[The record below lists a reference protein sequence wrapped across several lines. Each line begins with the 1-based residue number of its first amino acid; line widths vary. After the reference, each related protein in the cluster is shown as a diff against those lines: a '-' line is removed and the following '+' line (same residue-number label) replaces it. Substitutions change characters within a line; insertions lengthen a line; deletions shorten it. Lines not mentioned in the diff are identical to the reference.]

1 LSDFRNITAPEIVV
15 DPPGPKVRELM
26 KLGGLRHFLEP
37 TRVRYAQPIMEE
49 AQGIFIKDPDG
60 NIFIDFISGRCVTNI
75 GYSHPKLVRALQTQ
89 AAKGTHG
96 ITEHR
101 LKLNGKIS
109 EITPG
114 DFKKRIFYAQSGSVT
129 NDFGIKTAR
138 WSTKRPYIVAFAGA
152 YHGTTYGALSI
163 SSYRPAMVKGFN
175 PNLPGIY
182 HMPYPYC
189 YRCPFKL
196 EHPDCGL
203 ACLWY
208 LEDYA
213 FKSYLPPD
221 EVAAVVFEPVAGDA
235 GWHVPPDEWLPTL
248 REICDRHDILLIA
261 EEVQTGF
268 GRTGKWFAVENWDV
282 EPDIILLGKA
292 IACGVPNAACVV
304 REDLCERE
312 ETGESFG
319 TGGTFGGGPLGSV
332 AALTNIDVIE
342 EEKLVDNSS
351 KMGAYIKNRLMEM
364 MEDHRLMGDV
374 RGLGLMMGV
383 EIVKDKE
390 TKKPGVEEA
399 EEICAEAFQKGLY
412 LVNMGS
418 FGTRALRVA
427 PPLIINR
434 EQADSSLEILESSIS
449 KVEDEI

>member
-1 LSDFRNITAPEIVV
+1 LSDFRTLTSPKIIVE
-15 DPPGPKVRELM
+15 PPGPKVRELM
-26 KLGGLRHFLEP
+26 KLGLLKSL
-37 TRVRYAQPIMEE
+37 RYAEPIMEQ
-49 AQGIFIKDPDG
+49 AQGIFIKDLDG
-60 NIFIDFISGRCVTNI
+60 NIFIDLISGRCITNI
-75 GYSHPKLVRALQTQ
+75 GHSHPKLVKALKTQ
-89 AAKGTHG
+89 VEKGTQG
-96 ITEHR
+96 LTEHR
-101 LKLNGKIS
+101 LNLNEKLS

-114 DFKKRIFYAQSGSVT
+114 DFKKRIFYTQSGSAV

-138 WSTKRPYIVAFAGA
+138 WSTRSPYIVAFAGA

-163 SSYRPAMVKGFN
+163 SSYRPDMVKGFS

-196 EHPDCGL
+196 EHPSCGL

-213 FKSYLPPD
+213 FKSYLPPE

-235 GWHVPPDEWLPTL
+235 GWHVPPDDWLPTL
-248 REICDRHDILLIA
+248 KKICDSHGILLIA

-268 GRTGKWFAVENWDV
+268 GRTGKWFAVENWGV
-282 EPDIILLGKA
+282 EPDIILLGKP

-312 ETGESFG
+312 ETEESLQIDGSFSG
-319 TGGTFGGGPLGSV
+319 SPLSSV

-342 EEKLVDNSS
+342 EEKLVDNSA
-351 KMGAYIKNRLMEM
+351 KMGSYIKKRLMEM
-364 MEDHRLMGDV
+364 MDDHRLMGDV
-374 RGLGLMMGV
+374 RGVGLLIGV
-383 EIVKDKE
+383 EIVKNKE

-399 EEICAEAFQKGLY
+399 EKICAEAFKKGLY

-418 FGTRALRVA
+418 FGTRALRIA

-434 EQADSSLEILESSIS
+434 DQADSSLEILESAIS
-449 KVEDEI
+449 KVENEN

>member
-1 LSDFRNITAPEIVV
+1 MIDLSALNAPRIVV
-15 DPPGPKVRELM
+15 EPPGPKVRELL
-26 KLGGLRHFLEP
+26 KKAGLPP
-37 TRVRYAQPIMEE
+37 TQYFQPIMEE
-49 AQGIFIKDPDG
+49 AGGIFIRDPDG

-75 GYSHPKLVRALQTQ
+75 GYSHPKLVQALQTQ

-96 ITEHR
+96 LTVHR
-101 LKLNGKIS
+101 LKLSKKLS

-114 DFKKRIFYAQSGSVT
+114 DFKKRIFYGQSGSAM

-138 WSTKRPYIVAFAGA
+138 WSKRRPYIVAFAGA

-163 SSYRPAMVKGFN
+163 SSYRTGMVKGFH

-203 ACLWY
+203 ACLRY
-208 LEDYA
+208 MEDHA
-213 FKSYLPPD
+213 FKSYLPPE

-235 GWHVPPDEWLPTL
+235 GWHVPPDDWLPTL
-248 REICDRHDILLIA
+248 REICDRHGILLIA
-261 EEVQTGF
+261 EEIQTGF

-282 EPDIILLGKA
+282 EPDIILLGKS
-292 IACGVPNAACVV
+292 IACGVPNAACIA

-312 ETGESFG
+312 ETGESFW
-319 TGGTFGGGPLGSV
+319 TGGTFSGSPLGCV
-332 AALTNIDVIE
+332 AALANIEVIE
-342 EEKLVDNSS
+342 EENLVENSA
-351 KMGAYIKNRLMEM
+351 KMGAYIKRRLTDM
-364 MEDHRLMGDV
+364 MDDHRVMGDV
-374 RGLGLMMGV
+374 RGVGLLIGV
-383 EIVKDKE
+383 EVVKDKD

-399 EEICAEAFQKGLY
+399 QKVTAKAFQRGLY
-412 LVNMGS
+412 LVNMGA

-434 EQADSSLEILESSIS
+434 EQADASLEILESAIS
-449 KVEDEI
+449 DVEKEL

>member
-1 LSDFRNITAPEIVV
+1 LNDFRNFTSPKIIVE
-15 DPPGPKVRELM
+15 PPGPKAMKLM
-26 KLGGLRHFLEP
+26 KLGHLKSLRYTH
-37 TRVRYAQPIMEE
+37 PIMEK
-49 AQGIFIKDPDG
+49 AQGIFIKDLDG
-60 NIFIDFISGRCVTNI
+60 NIFIDLISGKCVNNI
-75 GYSHPKLVRALQTQ
+75 GYSHPKLVKALKIQVE
-89 AAKGTHG
+89 KGTHG
-96 ITEHR
+96 ITENR
-101 LKLNGKIS
+101 FKLNEKLS

-138 WSTKRPYIVAFAGA
+138 WSTRRPYIVAFAGA

-163 SSYRPAMVKGFN
+163 SSYRPDMVKGFH

-196 EHPDCGL
+196 EYPDCSL
-203 ACLWY
+203 ACLCY

-213 FKSYLPPD
+213 FKSYLPPE
-221 EVAAVVFEPVAGDA
+221 EVAAVIFEPVAGDA
-235 GWHVPPDEWLPTL
+235 GWHVPPDDWLPTL
-248 REICDRHDILLIA
+248 REICDKHGILLIA

-292 IACGVPNAACVV
+292 ISCGVPNAACVT

-312 ETGESFG
+312 ETGESFWI
-319 TGGTFGGGPLGSV
+319 GGTFSASPLSSV
-332 AALTNIDVIE
+332 AALTNIEVIE
-342 EEKLVDNSS
+342 EEKLVDNSA
-351 KMGAYIKNRLMEM
+351 KMGSYIKKRLMEM
-364 MEDHRLMGDV
+364 LDDHRLMGDV
-374 RGLGLMMGV
+374 RGVGLLIGV
-383 EIVKDKE
+383 EIVKNKE

-399 EEICAEAFQKGLY
+399 EKICAEAFKKGLY
-412 LVNMGS
+412 LMNMGS
-418 FGTRALRVA
+418 FGTRVLRVA

-434 EQADSSLEILESSIS
+434 EQADSSLEILESAIS
-449 KVEDEI
+449 KVERT